1 MNIARLY
8 PEQQQSPWLDN
19 LRRDALVDG
28 SLQSAINSGI
38 RGLTSNPTI
47 FQKAIT
53 SSSLYDEQFRQSLDD
68 GRTVEE
74 AYWDLVITDITG
86 ACDLFAPLHR
96 SSGGIDGFVSVEV
109 SPSLCHDA
117 EGTIAAARDLAARV
131 ARPNVMIKIPAT
143 DAGLEAIA
151 TIIGDGIS
159 VNVTLIFGIPRYM
172 QVVAA
177 HQKGIETLAKR
188 DQDRLPHVA
197 SVASFFISRVD
208 NFIDPL
214 VADAGLPLGRTA
226 IAQAK
231 LAYREFSRH
240 LSSPGWASLA
250 SIGAQPQRPLWAST
264 STKNPDFSP
273 TLYVDELIGPNTV
286 NTLPDATLEAFDR
299 SGTVARTIDVGYSD
313 AEHHLHQVAEA
324 GVNVDE
330 IARQLETDGLK
341 SFQAS
346 FDDLLASLASK
357 AVTR

>member
-1 MNIARLY
+1 MNIARLF

-28 SLQSAINSGI
+28 SLQSAIDSGI

-53 SSSLYDEQFRQSLDD
+53 SSSLYDEQFRRSLDD
-68 GRTVEE
+68 GQTVEE

-96 SSGGIDGFVSVEV
+96 SSDGVDGYVSVEV

-151 TIIGDGIS
+151 TVIGDGIS
-159 VNVTLIFGIPRYM
+159 VNVTLIFGIPRYL

-188 DQDRLPHVA
+188 DPNRLPHVA

-208 NFIDPL
+208 NVIDPL
-214 VADAGLPLGRTA
+214 IANTGLPLGRTA

-231 LAYREFSRH
+231 LAYREFSKH
-240 LSSPGWASLA
+240 LSSPEWASLA
-250 SIGAQPQRPLWAST
+250 SIGAQAQRPLWAST
-264 STKNPDFSP
+264 STKNPAFSP

-299 SGTVARTIDVGYSD
+299 SGTVARTIDTGFVE
-313 AEHHLHQVAEA
+313 AEGHLRRVAEA

-346 FDDLLASLASK
+346 FDDLLAALASK
-357 AVTR
+357 ATAH

>member
-28 SLQSAINSGI
+28 SLQSAIDSGI

-53 SSSLYDEQFRQSLDD
+53 SSSLYDQQFRKSLDD

-74 AYWDLVITDITG
+74 AYWDLVVTDITG
-86 ACDLFAPLHR
+86 ACDLFAPLHE
-96 SSGGIDGFVSVEV
+96 SSDGRDGFVSVEV

-117 EGTIAAARDLAARV
+117 EGTIAAARELATRV
-131 ARPNVMIKIPAT
+131 SRPNVMIKIPAT

-151 TIIGDGIS
+151 TVIGDGIS
-159 VNVTLIFGIPRYM
+159 VNVTLIFGVPRYL

-177 HQKGIETLAKR
+177 HQRGMETLAKR
-188 DQDRLPHVA
+188 DQERLPHVA

-208 NFIDPL
+208 NAIDPL
-214 VADAGLPLGRTA
+214 IAETGLPLGRTA

-231 LAYREFSRH
+231 IAYREFCQH
-240 LSSPGWASLA
+240 LSSSAWASVA
-250 SIGAQPQRPLWAST
+250 NRGAQAQRPLWAST
-264 STKNPDFSP
+264 STKNPTFSP

-299 SGTVARTIDVGYSD
+299 SGTVARTIDIGYAD
-313 AEHHLHQVAEA
+313 AEHHLLRVAES
-324 GVNVDE
+324 GINVDE

-346 FDDLLASLASK
+346 FDDLLAALASK
-357 AVTR
+357 ATTR